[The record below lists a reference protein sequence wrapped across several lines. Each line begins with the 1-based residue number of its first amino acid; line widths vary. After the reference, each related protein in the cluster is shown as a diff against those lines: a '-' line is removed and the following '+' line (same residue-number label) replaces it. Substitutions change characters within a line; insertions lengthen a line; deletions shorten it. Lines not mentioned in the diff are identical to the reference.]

1 MALVDP
7 DKAEDVLGH
16 VGEKYLAAY
25 PGLEGKYMAA
35 LCASADGV
43 KL

>member
-7 DKAEDVLGH
+7 DKAEDVLRT
-16 VGEKYLAAY
+16 VEERYLAAY
-25 PGLEGKYMAA
+25 PALKGKYMGA
-35 LCASADGV
+35 LCDSADGV